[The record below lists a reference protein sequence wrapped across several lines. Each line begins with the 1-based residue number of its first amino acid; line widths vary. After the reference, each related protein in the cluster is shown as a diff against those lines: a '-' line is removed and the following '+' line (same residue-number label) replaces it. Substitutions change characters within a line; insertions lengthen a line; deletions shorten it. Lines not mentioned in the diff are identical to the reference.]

1 MRTGDSYRD
10 EAAGLFGAHN
20 LRKSFDWLLQN
31 PLRESDSLIS
41 KRKPYESSKQ
51 NFLKGQH
58 LLALFSIIKKIGKL
72 FSKKETIGK

>member
-10 EAAGLFGAHN
+10 EAAG
-20 LRKSFDWLLQN
+20 

-58 LLALFSIIKKIGKL
+58 LLALFFYYKIGKL